1 MGESICN
8 LNVGGFRNFRPTNSI
23 GLFVYGS
30 VKELD

>member
-8 LNVGGFRNFRPTNSI
+8 LYAGVFRNFRPTNSI
-23 GLFVYGS
+23 GVFVYGS